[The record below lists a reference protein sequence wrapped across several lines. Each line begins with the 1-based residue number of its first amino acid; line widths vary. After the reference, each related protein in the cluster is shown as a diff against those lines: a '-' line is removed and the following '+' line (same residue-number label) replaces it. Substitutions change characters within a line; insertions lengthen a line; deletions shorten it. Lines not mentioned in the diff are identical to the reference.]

1 MNADARTQDN
11 IIRKDDK
18 DDRGNGVKFYPLWS
32 GEIDLAIWSRWPP
45 DKAFTKRSAFD
56 L

>member
-18 DDRGNGVKFYPLWS
+18 DDRGNGVKFYPL
-32 GEIDLAIWSRWPP
+32 
-45 DKAFTKRSAFD
+45 
-56 L
+56 

>member
-18 DDRGNGVKFYPLWS
+18 DDRGNMVKFYPL
-32 GEIDLAIWSRWPP
+32 
-45 DKAFTKRSAFD
+45 
-56 L
+56 